1 MALLLEDVRLRLPLP
16 HQQLAVFGR
25 PKCEPLA
32 RLVDRHDVDV
42 ALGDTGQTQSVTV
55 NIEGSARIPQKMNH
69 VELRQVIKSEE
80 AVGEA
85 HHQQIGLSMKRCTV
99 DLGIVLHEEVLLD
112 NPPPALCNILLRL
125 RAFLRHVFPTEEGS
139 ILTYSIDL
147 INLG

>member
-32 RLVDRHDVDV
+32 RLVDRHDIDV
-42 ALGDTGQTQSVTV
+42 ALRDTEQSRSVTA
-55 NIEGSARIPQKMNH
+55 NMEGSARIPQKMNH
-69 VELRQVIKSEE
+69 VELRQVIKSEK

-99 DLGIVLHEEVLLD
+99 DLGIVLHEEVLLG
-112 NPPPALCNILLRL
+112 NPPTGLCNILLRL
-125 RAFLRHVFPTEEGS
+125 WIFLRHVLPTEEGP
-139 ILTYSIDL
+139 ILADSIDL
-147 INLG
+147 FNLG